1 MDFDLTA
8 LPSGATCH
16 GVTADEVH
24 MGGRTCMRVTLSPQA
39 SAGVAG
45 VDYIDMP
52 TFLRVPAG
60 FRNGSISVEIFSRLR
75 RDAPDY
81 ARAFAGIVFRITE
94 DCQSFESVYLRPLNG
109 RSLNPPPPRNLRAVQ
124 YFAYPDWKYDRL
136 REVHP
141 DGGFE
146 AGADIGPSEWITLRL
161 DIDGQRIAV
170 AINGVASLTIPEAK
184 SAPTMGDVGLW
195 VDIGTEA
202 YFSNLVILPD

>member
-1 MDFDLTA
+1 MELDLTA
-8 LPSGATCH
+8 LPSGAKCH
-16 GVTADEVH
+16 GVTADILQ
-24 MGGRTCMRVTLSPQA
+24 MGGRTCTRVTLSPEA
-39 SAGVAG
+39 NAGVAG

-75 RDAPDY
+75 SDAPDY
-81 ARAFAGIVFRITE
+81 ARAFAGIAFRI
-94 DCQSFESVYLRPLNG
+94 DQGCQSFESVYLRPLNG
-109 RSLNPPPPRNLRAVQ
+109 LTLNPPPPRNLRAVQ

-136 REVHP
+136 RELHP

-146 AGADIGPSEWITLRL
+146 AGADIGPSGWITLRL
-161 DIDGQRIAV
+161 DIDELRIAV
-170 AINGVASLTIPEAK
+170 TINGATTLTIPEAK
-184 SAPTMGDVGLW
+184 SAPRTGDVGLW